1 MLIHVLKNG
10 MHSEDYE
17 DLLRCIFG
25 NNAFYMFTIQKILS
39 SVNNLTNLLKIIDN
53 QIN

>member
-10 MHSEDYE
+10 YNNEDYE

-25 NNAFYMFTIQKILS
+25 NNAFYMFTIQKIIT
-39 SVNNLTNLLKIIDN
+39 SVIFIH
-53 QIN
+53 